1 MDGQW
6 RCSRCGRLL
15 GVLESERLHLR
26 FGRVHDYLV
35 SFPAT
40 SVCPKCRALN
50 EMSALRQR
58 EPLQVT
64 ETEAQG

>member
-1 MDGQW
+1 MGREW
-6 RCSRCGRLL
+6 RCTRCGRLL
-15 GVLESERLHLR
+15 GVLEGERLHLR
-26 FGRVHDYLV
+26 FARVHDYLV

-50 EMSALRQR
+50 EVSASKRR
-58 EPLQVT
+58 ELVRVT